1 MCPTGLA
8 LHHPAAKVL
17 VQYAT
22 RGCPVQTGKPWTWQ
36 EMQAAIDRGPH
47 KSALVADA
55 INQLYEKVTAKV
67 QAGQA
72 RSVNCN

>member
-1 MCPTGLA
+1 
-8 LHHPAAKVL
+8 
-17 VQYAT
+17 
-22 RGCPVQTGKPWTWQ
+22 
-36 EMQAAIDRGPH
+36 MQAAIDRGPH

-72 RSVNCN
+72 RIVNWN